1 MMTKTL
7 ARICLAVGLVTISA
21 SAFAF
26 DDFSGLIESRPDD
39 GMGVWIIGG
48 RRIYATE
55 RTKLDD
61 HDGPLE
67 VGACVEVDIH
77 NGWVTEIERDAEWK
91 CRD

>member
-1 MMTKTL
+1 MITKTFIG
-7 ARICLAVGLVTISA
+7 ACLALTLGAVSNN
-21 SAFAF
+21 AFAF

-39 GMGVWIIGG
+39 GMGAWVVGG
-48 RRIYATE
+48 RTIYATE

>member
-1 MMTKTL
+1 MFRSVFKGVASVL
-7 ARICLAVGLVTISA
+7 AIGLFSA
-21 SAFAF
+21 NSFAF

-39 GMGVWIIGG
+39 GMGAWVIGG
-48 RRIYATE
+48 RTVFATE

-67 VGACVEVDIH
+67 IGACVEVDIH